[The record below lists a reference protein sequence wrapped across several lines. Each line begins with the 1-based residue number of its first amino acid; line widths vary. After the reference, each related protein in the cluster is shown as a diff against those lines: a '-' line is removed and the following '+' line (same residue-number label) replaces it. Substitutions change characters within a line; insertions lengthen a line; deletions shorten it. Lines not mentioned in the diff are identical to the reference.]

1 MNANM
6 LPARDAL
13 PHGKLFL
20 KAVVLAGL
28 AVALGLGLSNANG
41 ATQDAASAASNATTT
56 HKTERVISDSWIT
69 TKVKSEILKSSLA
82 KGFDVKVTTLHG
94 IVTLRGTLASA
105 DAIDQVKAVA
115 VKVKGVQSVDTST
128 LAVAAK

>member
-1 MNANM
+1 MNTSIFSPSGAS
-6 LPARDAL
+6 

-28 AVALGLGLSNANG
+28 AAALGLGLSDANG
-41 ATQDAASAASNATTT
+41 AAADAASAMPTTT
-56 HKTERVISDSWIT
+56 SRTERVMSDSWIT
-69 TKVKSEILKSSLA
+69 TKVKSEIMKSSLA

-94 IVTLRGTLASA
+94 IVTLRGTLAST

-115 VKVKGVQSVDTST
+115 ARVKGVQSVDTSP
-128 LAVAAK
+128 LLVAAK